1 MTLMTQSLKNYT
13 KVIAVNRRQKMAGVT
28 RVVGLNATAGTLYS
42 VNAKAYL
49 VTIQNASN
57 SNIDLRAEDD
67 AVDEAVEMIV
77 KELKPLMYLVTDSN
91 AGTIHVV
98 MDERSNAA
106 DMQQRIRNLGTAVGP
121 NNIDVTG
128 SDVAAASAI
137 AVS

>member
-1 MTLMTQSLKNYT
+1 MTLMMQSLKNYT
-13 KVIAVNRRQKMAGVT
+13 QVIAVNRRQKMAGVT

-49 VTIQNASN
+49 VTVQNASN

-77 KELKPLMYLVTDSN
+77 KELNPLMYLVTNSN

-121 NNIDVTG
+121 NDIDVTG

>member
-1 MTLMTQSLKNYT
+1 
-13 KVIAVNRRQKMAGVT
+13 MAIVT
-28 RVVGLNATAGTLYS
+28 RVNGLSNTAGTIHSLS
-42 VNAKAYL
+42 VKAFL
-49 VTIQNASN
+49 ITVQDASN

-77 KELKPLMYLVTDSN
+77 KELNPLMYLVTNSN

-121 NNIDVTG
+121 NDIDVTG

>member
-1 MTLMTQSLKNYT
+1 MTLMTQNLKNYT

-49 VTIQNASN
+49 VTVQNASN

-77 KELKPLMYLVTDSN
+77 KELNPLMYLVTNSN

-121 NNIDVTG
+121 NDIDVTG

>member
-1 MTLMTQSLKNYT
+1 MTLMMQSLKNYT
-13 KVIAVNRRQKMAGVT
+13 QVIAVNRRQKMAGVT

-77 KELKPLMYLVTDSN
+77 KELNPLMYLVTDSN

>member
-1 MTLMTQSLKNYT
+1 
-13 KVIAVNRRQKMAGVT
+13 MAGVT
-28 RVVGLNATAGTLYS
+28 RVNGLDATAGTLYS

-49 VTIQNASN
+49 VTVQNASN

-77 KELKPLMYLVTDSN
+77 TELNPLMYLVTNSN

-121 NNIDVTG
+121 NDIDVTG

>member
-1 MTLMTQSLKNYT
+1 MTLMTQSLKKYT

-49 VTIQNASN
+49 VTVQNASN

-77 KELKPLMYLVTDSN
+77 KELNPLMYLVTNSN

-121 NNIDVTG
+121 NDIDVTG

>member
-1 MTLMTQSLKNYT
+1 
-13 KVIAVNRRQKMAGVT
+13 MAGVT

-77 KELKPLMYLVTDSN
+77 KELNPLMYLVTNSN

-106 DMQQRIRNLGTAVGP
+106 DMQQRIRNLGTA
-121 NNIDVTG
+121 
-128 SDVAAASAI
+128 
-137 AVS
+137 AVSYTHLTLPTKA